1 MMKMRTTWLMI
12 AALFLGF
19 STLLKAQAADDS
31 QITVYNPRGIPPA
44 IELIP
49 MANRLESLDG
59 KTIYF
64 VDDGF
69 LGGDILLNEM
79 IQWFARNKPE
89 VKTVFRKKGG
99 MGFAAEDPELWAEMK
114 EKADGMVMAT
124 GH

>member
-1 MMKMRTTWLMI
+1 MKLRTAWSLIGM
-12 AALFLGF
+12 FCLGLI
-19 STLLKAQAADDS
+19 TMLPGQAADDP
-31 QITVYNPRGIPPA
+31 QISVYNPRGIPPA
-44 IELIP
+44 IELVP
-49 MANRLESLDG
+49 MAARLDSLEG

-79 IQWFARNKPE
+79 IAWFARNKPE

-99 MGFAAEDPELWAEMK
+99 RGFAAEDPVLWAEMK